1 MDAITALGVASD
13 ILTIS
18 EFSVRLLS
26 TKASSTIEKKD
37 ENSALEDYRK
47 LRLALSNKHASFQRR
62 LLAAPSPPLKDE
74 LDLLELA
81 TSSLEDCEVLLK
93 TIGNI
98 PKDVPGNRLSSRKTD
113 ATTYV
118 ESKLGGRFS
127 LENVK
132 RLSHAITR
140 NASTILK

>member
-1 MDAITALGVASD
+1 MDVITALGVASD
-13 ILTIS
+13 ILTIA

-26 TKASSTIEKKD
+26 TKVSSTIEKKD

-47 LRLALSNKHASFQRR
+47 LKLALSNKQASLQRR
-62 LLAAPSPPLKDE
+62 LLASPSPPLKDE
-74 LDLLELA
+74 LALLELA
-81 TSSLEDCEVLLK
+81 SSSLEDSEVLLE

-98 PKDVPGNRLSSRKTD
+98 PKDAPGNRLSSRKTD

-127 LENVK
+127 PENVK
-132 RLSHAITR
+132 RLSHVITR
-140 NASTILK
+140 HASSILR